1 MENIEQIIKNSA
13 LKDKKWEKILKQCNE
28 ELHFLSILTPIME
41 YLFLELADQLKNK
54 YPKLLSFV
62 KKTLLIEHIF
72 ENFVNHVNPMII
84 RLCILEMHYLSQK
97 NILKGNTSEERFT
110 YFIQLLSNPSNLL
123 DFLNKYSVVK
133 EQIVIF
139 SKQFLTVNLEL
150 FARLDQDHEEVFSM
164 LLNFRVDIEKL
175 ELISIETS
183 GDRHQ
188 EGHGVMILVFNYLG
202 KETKLVYKPRSLAID
217 IAFQQFIE
225 WFNHVNEVSELYT
238 FKIIDKNNYGWCE
251 YVEYA
256 FCQNLKEI
264 ELFYFRLGVLLMIL
278 YLLGGYDMHAEN
290 LVAHGS
296 FPVIVDYECLLPP
309 LYSLDGNFDQDN
321 SRSLV
326 SKTLFLPMDFKITE
340 EGGGFDLSAIGAS
353 GGEKVDTK
361 IINWIDIGKDTM
373 RAIRG
378 EEKVPSF
385 LNKPKTFRK
394 KQIDFLNYEKN
405 IIKGFQQAYRFFL
418 KNRNLLLKRNS
429 TPLNLFKNKRV
440 RIVFRDTEAYMRLL
454 YEKWHPQFVH
464 WKEGNNQYHSWVKTV
479 LEEIPSMKTLFPF
492 ELQDLEQGNVPI
504 FTCLTTEKKIVD
516 SNNVPINILVK
527 QSGYETIFENIKK
540 YLNEK
545 DLKEQIGIIKTSFEQ
560 AREKNF

>member
-1 MENIEQIIKNSA
+1 
-13 LKDKKWEKILKQCNE
+13 
-28 ELHFLSILTPIME
+28 
-41 YLFLELADQLKNK
+41 
-54 YPKLLSFV
+54 
-62 KKTLLIEHIF
+62 
-72 ENFVNHVNPMII
+72 
-84 RLCILEMHYLSQK
+84 
-97 NILKGNTSEERFT
+97 
-110 YFIQLLSNPSNLL
+110 
-123 DFLNKYSVVK
+123 
-133 EQIVIF
+133 
-139 SKQFLTVNLEL
+139 
-150 FARLDQDHEEVFSM
+150 
-164 LLNFRVDIEKL
+164 
-175 ELISIETS
+175 
-183 GDRHQ
+183 
-188 EGHGVMILVFNYLG
+188 
-202 KETKLVYKPRSLAID
+202 
-217 IAFQQFIE
+217 
-225 WFNHVNEVSELYT
+225 
-238 FKIIDKNNYGWCE
+238 
-251 YVEYA
+251 
-256 FCQNLKEI
+256 
-264 ELFYFRLGVLLMIL
+264 MIL